1 MHMNALITD
10 HRHSNVNDAT
20 IAKLGTRLLSE
31 IIRINQAQ
39 TLGYDT
45 DYAFVNIVNDAKL
58 FDEIKELV
66 HAKQRLKPTIMLVVG
81 IGGSNL
87 GTLAI
92 QQALY
97 GLFYNEHD
105 PEIKVYYLDTVDSDY
120 TNDILLLAQQA
131 LEKDE
136 TVLLNII
143 SKSGTTTESIANFE
157 IFLNLFKSYY
167 EDEYKHY
174 IIVTS
179 DHGSALW
186 QLAQDEQFATLTIP
200 KKLGGRYSV
209 FSAVGLFPLA
219 MIGVDIYQLLRG
231 AQSAIPNAL
240 TTDIFENKAAL
251 SAAHMYAH
259 YKQQIAIHNF
269 FIFSVDLQGI
279 GAWYRQLMGESIGKA
294 QLRSGEKAAIGI
306 LPTTSIGSTD
316 LHSMVQFYLAGPNS
330 TYTTF
335 LSVETNKS
343 DLIIPAQQQFEKIVH
358 NIQDKSLATI
368 MRAILHG
375 AFQAYQEKN
384 RPFSTITLQEK
395 SAYCIGQLLQF
406 KMFEIIYLAALLSI
420 SPFDQ
425 NEVELYKQATR
436 KILAHE

>member
-1 MHMNALITD
+1 MNALRID
-10 HRHSNVNDAT
+10 HRHSNISDQQ
-20 IAKLGTRLLSE
+20 IASLGTQLIPE
-31 IIRINQAQ
+31 IQRISDAQ
-39 TLGYDT
+39 KLGYDT
-45 DYAFVNIVNDAKL
+45 DYAFINVVNDAAL
-58 FDEIKELV
+58 LNAIKELAY
-66 HAKQRLKPTIMLVVG
+66 AKKKLQPTMLLVVG

-87 GTLAI
+87 GTLAV
-92 QQALY
+92 QQALC
-97 GLFYNEHD
+97 GMFYNEHN

-136 TVLLNII
+136 TVLLNVV

-157 IFLNLFKSYY
+157 IFLSLFKSYY

-174 IIVTS
+174 VIVTT

-186 QLAQDEQFATLTIP
+186 QLAQEEQFATLTIP
-200 KKLGGRYSV
+200 KKLGGRYSL

-219 MIGVDIYQLLRG
+219 MIGVDVYQLVRG

-240 TTDIFENKAAL
+240 SRDVFENKAAV
-251 SAAHMYAH
+251 SAAHIFAH
-259 YKQQIAIHNF
+259 YQQQMAIHNF

-343 DLIIPAQQQFEKIVH
+343 ELIIPAQQQFEKIVH
-358 NIQDKSLATI
+358 NIQDKPLATI
-368 MRAILHG
+368 MKAILHG
-375 AFQAYQEKN
+375 VFQAYQEKN
-384 RPFSTITLQEK
+384 RPFSTIILQEK

-406 KMFEIIYLAALLSI
+406 KMFEIVYLAALLSI